1 MKDRRV
7 PLTEARRH
15 GDTETRGDEVGIEG
29 EELRGLFT
37 VIELESVFWIF
48 V

>member
-7 PLTEARRH
+7 PLTEAR
-15 GDTETRGDEVGIEG
+15 GEEVGIEG

-37 VIELESVFWIF
+37 VIELESVF
-48 V
+48 